1 MCFREKK
8 PVTIIT
14 GYLGSGKTTVLNELL
29 RRKGS
34 ERYAVVVNDMGSINI
49 DASLIRSSSVYES
62 DVSMVELTNGCICCT
77 LQDTFMKQINDIAA
91 QHKINRILVEASG
104 ISDPSAIAA
113 GFMEYQKSGLC
124 DRVYLDSVVCVVD
137 ADRIYSE
144 FLGDPSE
151 PSDASLEQ
159 DPDIINLIIDQI
171 EFCNIILLNKCDLLP
186 LNAVEEVRKT
196 IRAFQKDAVLYE
208 CIQGQVNPDKIFDN
222 GQFDYDKVL
231 LSSRVQSQ
239 LSAGKNE
246 DIHDTHG
253 ITSFLYEEKQPFDH
267 EKFTALL
274 ENEYPDNII
283 RAKGYIWF
291 ADDDMHVQLFEQAG
305 RNASV
310 TEVSNWVAAFDKEER
325 DRLLKEYPEILND
338 WDPRYGD
345 RINQIVFIGKNLD
358 PQQIT
363 AKLQACI
370 CKEQPTK

>member
-1 MCFREKK
+1 MCFTEKK

-14 GYLGSGKTTVLNELL
+14 GYLGAGKTTVLNELL
-29 RRKGS
+29 KHKGS

-62 DVSMVELTNGCICCT
+62 DVNVVELTNGCICCT
-77 LQDTFMKQINDIAA
+77 LRDTFMNQINDIAA

-104 ISDPSAIAA
+104 VSDPSAIAA
-113 GFMEYQKSGLC
+113 GFIEYQKSGLC
-124 DRVYLDSVVCVVD
+124 DRVYLDSIVCVVD

-144 FLGDPSE
+144 FLGDPSK

-186 LNAVEEVRKT
+186 PNAVEEVRKT
-196 IRAFQKDAVLYE
+196 IRAFQKDAVFYE
-208 CIQGQVNPDKIFDN
+208 CIQGQVSPDKIFYN

-239 LSAGKNE
+239 LSAGKAE
-246 DIHDTHG
+246 DIHDAHG
-253 ITSFLYEEKQPFDH
+253 ITSFLYEEKKPFDR
-267 EKFTALL
+267 EKFMVFL
-274 ENEYPDNII
+274 ENEYPENII

-291 ADDDMHVQLFEQAG
+291 ADDDIHVLLFEQAG

-310 TEVSNWVAAFDKEER
+310 TEVSNWVAAFGGEER
-325 DRLLKEYPEILND
+325 EKLLKECPEIAND
-338 WDPRYGD
+338 WDAQYGD
-345 RINQIVFIGKNLD
+345 RLNQIVFIGMDFD

-363 AKLQACI
+363 TRLQACI
-370 CKEQPTK
+370 CKSQPAK